1 MLLKKETAWLSISLT
16 YFPYFCAIT
25 AVLFFMYWEMLVYR
39 VFFLLLLDF
48 LHMACMCV
56 HKTLLLVIVFTTY
69 VQIYIC
75 IYEYKIYQFLSR
87 LMDVVGTHEVKAQN
101 LMSKESLTLDGR
113 YNSYSFLCKPQISIN
128 LCFSGTLQFLKS
140 LGQGKEMLEC
150 IYFRTEH

>member
-1 MLLKKETAWLSISLT
+1 
-16 YFPYFCAIT
+16 
-25 AVLFFMYWEMLVYR
+25 
-39 VFFLLLLDF
+39 
-48 LHMACMCV
+48 MACMCV

-75 IYEYKIYQFLSR
+75 IYENKIYQFLSR

-113 YNSYSFLCKPQISIN
+113 YNSYSFLCKPQISIS

>member
-1 MLLKKETAWLSISLT
+1 
-16 YFPYFCAIT
+16 
-25 AVLFFMYWEMLVYR
+25 MYWEMLVYR

-87 LMDVVGTHEVKAQN
+87 LMDVVGTHEVK
-101 LMSKESLTLDGR
+101 STKSHVKRESYLR
-113 YNSYSFLCKPQISIN
+113 WKV
-128 LCFSGTLQFLKS
+128 QF
-140 LGQGKEMLEC
+140 
-150 IYFRTEH
+150 I

>member
-1 MLLKKETAWLSISLT
+1 MCLQRGVSWQKDLT
-16 YFPYFCAIT
+16 YSVIIIVG
-25 AVLFFMYWEMLVYR
+25 VLLLVYR

-87 LMDVVGTHEVKAQN
+87 LMDVVGTHEVK
-101 LMSKESLTLDGR
+101 STKSHVKRESYLR
-113 YNSYSFLCKPQISIN
+113 WKVRFI
-128 LCFSGTLQFLKS
+128 
-140 LGQGKEMLEC
+140 
-150 IYFRTEH
+150 